1 VKIPEEKIQEIREA
15 TDIVEIVS
23 QYVTLKKQGKSYIGL
38 CPFHTEKTPSFS
50 VNPGRGFYHCFGCG
64 AGGNVFTFT
73 MQMER
78 VSFPEAI
85 RTLADKA
92 GIPLPK
98 YEADDQK
105 TKEIETLY
113 HINHFAANF
122 FQECLF
128 ESENGRKVLQYLKKR
143 GMEEGIVK
151 RFQLGYAPQAWDE
164 LLNRAKKSSINL
176 DMLNKSGLIVP
187 RKDSTGHYDRFRN
200 RLMFPIL
207 NVSGRVVGFGGR
219 ILSSTE
225 KGPKYINSPETP
237 IYQKGKLLYG
247 LFRSKSGIQRVDR
260 VLLVEGYTDL
270 MQLHQ
275 YGFDYSVAT
284 SGTALTDEQAKL
296 IRRYTKNVILL
307 FDGDSAGFSAAI
319 RGIDI
324 LLDNG
329 LKVEIIALPKGS
341 DPDSYLRKEG
351 QEPFQQLLN
360 TAKSFLDFQLDQM
373 KDRGKLK
380 TPSDRAVAARHLL
393 QVFQKIRDPLER
405 NVMVKDLAEK
415 LNIEEGLIWQEVRNQ
430 KKQNVPKDSQK
441 LTTKGSAGLNAAERG
456 ILAML
461 LENDKKWFAPIFQ
474 FLKPEDFQNLDA
486 RILYQTLHQEYLKKG
501 EIDSQKILD
510 HFIDNIGMTR
520 YLTQYLSEQIDKAAD
535 RYQLGLDCLLLL
547 KQNKIQIQIQEVR
560 EEMKRIKMSDRETSE
575 LSEKYI
581 NLKKDYNTIKREI
594 TEVWEKNS

>member
-15 TDIVEIVS
+15 IDIVEIVS
-23 QYVTLKKQGKSYIGL
+23 QYVTLKKRGKSYIGL

-50 VNPGRGFYHCFGCG
+50 VNPARGFYHCFGCG

-78 VSFPEAI
+78 ISFPEAI
-85 RTLADKA
+85 RTLAEKA

-113 HINHFAANF
+113 HVNQFAAEF

-128 ESENGRKVLQYLKKR
+128 GSENGKKVLQYLDNR
-143 GMEEGIVK
+143 GLGEEIVK
-151 RFQLGYAPQAWDE
+151 RFQLGYAPQAWDG
-164 LLNRAKKSSINL
+164 LLNRAGKASLNT
-176 DMLNKSGLIVP
+176 DMLNKAGLIVT

-237 IYQKGKLLYG
+237 IYQKGRLLYG
-247 LFRSKSGIQRVDR
+247 LFQSKSGIQREDR

-270 MQLHQ
+270 MQLYQ
-275 YGFDYSVAT
+275 YGFDYSVAS
-284 SGTALTDEQAKL
+284 SGTALTDEQARL

-324 LLDNG
+324 LLDSG
-329 LKVEIIALPKGS
+329 LNVEIVALPKGT

-351 QEPFQQLLN
+351 QNPLQKLLN
-360 TAKSFLDFQLDQM
+360 SAKSFLDFQLDQM
-373 KDRGKLK
+373 KEQGKLK
-380 TPSDRAVAARHLL
+380 TPTDRAAATRQLL
-393 QVFQKIRDPLER
+393 LVLQKIRDPIER

-415 LNIEEGLIWQEVRNQ
+415 LNIEEGLIWNEIRSR
-430 KKQNVPKDSQK
+430 KDDRTPADSQK
-441 LTTKGSAGLNAAERG
+441 PTVKESAGLHAAERD
-456 ILAML
+456 ILTIL
-461 LENDKKWFAPIFQ
+461 LEGDKKWFVPIFRY
-474 FLKPEDFQNLDA
+474 LEPEDFQSAEA
-486 RILYQTLHQEYLKKG
+486 RTLYETLHQEYLKTG
-501 EIDSQKILD
+501 EIDSPKILD
-510 HFIDNIGMTR
+510 QFIDNVGMTR
-520 YLTQYLSEQIDKAAD
+520 HLIQYLSEQIDKMAD

-547 KQNKIQIQIQEVR
+547 KQNRIKKQIQQIR
-560 EEMKRIKMSDRETSE
+560 EEMKSTKISDQAANE
-575 LSEKYI
+575 LSERYI
-581 NLKKDYNTIKREI
+581 LLKKNYGNIKKEI
-594 TEVWEKNS
+594 TETWEKNC